1 MAAELELA
9 TDSQHRFQLCR
20 VCRVSASNYV
30 SRRLPRTSTSTI
42 AGRNNSNTAISGCPF
57 VMTAHCIRGPF
68 SSWGFLWLL
77 SSSTSFLCW
86 LSCVPKG
93 GGEGLAIATSDWSP
107 RHARLTTRNAR
118 VYGLG
123 VCLSTRRRCITSLH
137 LAAFFFLLPFHFLRM
152 FLVRFLVVFA
162 LLLLCRLPLC
172 AGIATRGSPF
182 V

>member
-9 TDSQHRFQLCR
+9 TDSSTGFSCAGSAECR
-20 VCRVSASNYV
+20 RVTMYPEDSHGHPHPQS
-30 SRRLPRTSTSTI
+30 LGGTI
-42 AGRNNSNTAISGCPF
+42 QIPLFRDVPF

-93 GGEGLAIATSDWSP
+93 GGEGLAIATSAWSP